1 MQEMKRNCFVKKLAL
16 VAVNFNEE
24 SIEELCDFVATSRYL
39 EELDLSW
46 NQLQP
51 NQMMPIL
58 ETLSVNI
65 RLKSVNLSWN
75 LLVQMKKPP

>member
-1 MQEMKRNCFVKKLAL
+1 MKEMKQNCFVKKLAL

-24 SIEELCDFVATSRYL
+24 SITELCEYVGASRYL

-51 NQMMPIL
+51 N
-58 ETLSVNI
+58 
-65 RLKSVNLSWN
+65 
-75 LLVQMKKPP
+75 